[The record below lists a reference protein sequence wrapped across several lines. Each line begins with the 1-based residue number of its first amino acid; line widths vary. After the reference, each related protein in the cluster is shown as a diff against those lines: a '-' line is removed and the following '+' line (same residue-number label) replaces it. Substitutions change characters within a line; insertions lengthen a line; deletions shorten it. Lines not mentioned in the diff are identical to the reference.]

1 MKQRRTIGRPAA
13 AALVGCPPQTLAY
26 RALVAK
32 PVHSVASTTVPREK
46 S

>member
-1 MKQRRTIGRPAA
+1 MKQRRTIDIHAA
-13 AALVGCPPQTLAY
+13 GTLVGCPPQPLAY

-32 PVHSVASTTVPREK
+32 PVHSVALTTVPREK

>member
-13 AALVGCPPQTLAY
+13 AALVGCPPQTLTY

-32 PVHSVASTTVPREK
+32 PVHTIALTTVPEET